1 MLTFKKKRVSHHELL
16 TWLDETGCPR
26 WMQGFENFDR
36 AFNLLQ
42 SGLESRQLDEFS
54 DLELEGLIQRFEY
67 SFELAWKTM
76 KDFLEGSGILIVPVT
91 PKAVIKEA
99 FAAKVIDDGQGWI
112 DMMLE
117 RNLLSHTYDEQ
128 RFRTALVNIRKRYMP
143 LLQSFYQWMQHRYRN
158 D

>member
-1 MLTFKKKRVSHHELL
+1 
-16 TWLDETGCPR
+16 
-26 WMQGFENFDR
+26 MQGFENFDR

>member
-1 MLTFKKKRVSHHELL
+1 MKKDV
-16 TWLDETGCPR
+16 R
-26 WMQGFENFDR
+26 WKQRFENYDR

-42 SGLESRQLDEFS
+42 SALLSRTLDEFS

-76 KDFLEGSGILIVPVT
+76 KDYLEDSGIQIVPIT

-128 RFRTALVNIRKRYMP
+128 RFREALVNIRNSYLP
-143 LLQSFYQWMQHRYRN
+143 LLKALHQWMQGRYKIR
-158 D
+158 